1 MYHTFREL
9 VVATREKFAA
19 VGGKYNS
26 CHYRPTLDGNGI
38 GCAIGCHFT
47 PEQQRILDEAH
58 EVPFYAIDSIM
69 YSSPTR
75 RAVIR
80 EVMGP
85 EITTRDLILLQAWHD
100 SGRDWPFLPKLDQW
114 LADNPEEPIT
124 HELFTVPVYAYA

>member
-19 VGGKYNS
+19 VGGEYNT
-26 CHYRPTLDGNGI
+26 CRYRPAPFGNGI

-47 PEQQRILDEAH
+47 PEQQAILDASH
-58 EVPFYAIDSIM
+58 EVSYCAIDSIM
-69 YSSPTR
+69 YSSPIR

-85 EITTRDLILLQAWHD
+85 EITTQQLLLLQTWHD
-100 SGRDWPFLPKLDQW
+100 SGRDKPFLPKLDQW